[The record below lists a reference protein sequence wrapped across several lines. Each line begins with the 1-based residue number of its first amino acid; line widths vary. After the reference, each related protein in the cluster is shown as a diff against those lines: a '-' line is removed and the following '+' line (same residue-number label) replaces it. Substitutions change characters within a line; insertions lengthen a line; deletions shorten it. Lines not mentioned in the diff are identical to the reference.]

1 MSNIDFHGIEFLW
14 NSRHGL
20 VAELTNSG
28 LNIHSAHSPE
38 VGYIFKE
45 LGERG
50 GGNSQHDL
58 SSSECSGNGSYSKYF
73 WVGLPLWLNW

>member
-38 VGYIFKE
+38 VGYILKSWE
-45 LGERG
+45 REGVGTHSMICPHLNALGMALIP
-50 GGNSQHDL
+50 SI
-58 SSSECSGNGSYSKYF
+58 SG
-73 WVGLPLWLNW
+73 